1 MNRPSQGIPLAQPWD
16 VWLHRQPEKVLRRLP
31 SELRHRL
38 DRAILALGDDPR
50 PQGSRK
56 LSDQELYRVRVGDW
70 RIVYAIQEGEH
81 IVLVLDVSPRGGAY
95 KQR

>member
-1 MNRPSQGIPLAQPWD
+1 MNRPSQGIPPGQPWD

-38 DRAILALGDDPR
+38 DRAILALGDDLR

-70 RIVYAIQEGEH
+70 RVVYAIQEGEH

-95 KQR
+95 K

>member
-1 MNRPSQGIPLAQPWD
+1 MDRPPQGRPPEQPWE

-38 DRAILALGDDPR
+38 DRAILALADDPR

-56 LSDQELYRVRVGDW
+56 LTGRELYRVSVGEW
-70 RIVYAIQEGEH
+70 RIVYAVHEGEH
-81 IVLVLDVSPRGGAY
+81 IVLVLDVAPRGGAY
-95 KQR
+95 RQR